1 MKNKLTNFGVYIVKK
16 LFFPVYVK
24 IYSEGFAESQ
34 RLSDPDYIDYDFLE
48 EDYEDFLREE
58 DEPCVDEND
67 PYSDAYTGDYDE
79 SLPSD
84 LQEMSVNLNTAQY
97 VGEDTHAAFTEWYK
111 KESNSDEKYEDF
123 LNGYMNYVIVGN
135 IWIKSDNGQVSI
147 AEPCRGTSGT
157 WEIYSRGELF
167 EDCERYDW
175 KVDALTRIYWL
186 LHIHKPYAVS

>member
-16 LFFPVYVK
+16 VFFPVYVK
-24 IYSEGFAESQ
+24 IYSDGFAESQ
-34 RLSDPDYIDYDFLE
+34 RLSDPDYIDYDYAN
-48 EDYEDFLREE
+48 DYEEGDDLYDF
-58 DEPCVDEND
+58 DNDGNVDYHD
-67 PYSDAYTGDYDE
+67 DYDD

-84 LQEMSVNLNTAQY
+84 MQSYITPAQY
-97 VGEDTHAAFTEWYK
+97 VGDDTQAAFTEWCK
-111 KESNSDEKYEDF
+111 TESNSDEKYDDF

-135 IWIKSDNGQVSI
+135 LWIKSDNGQVSI

-186 LHIHKPYAVS
+186 LHIYKPYAQVS